1 MVKLR
6 MVAGAAALALAGT
19 GTAQAV
25 PSYAYGA
32 LHFQNFVLSGIVD
45 AAGVPLSGVSGV
57 TQSVSSTDGANYPG
71 FATAGVSAGGNLVTG
86 TDPAQAKSGPG
97 SFPGENNFTQ
107 ALLPANTLTPAGT
120 RGDAQITGAIAGG
133 ATSDLVAEGKLSTI
147 TSAGSSSG
155 TSTTINAKFA
165 NGGTISLTFSASSS
179 LTAQVALL
187 GDSANAQVSATF
199 KIFDVTTNT
208 LVSITDN
215 INAAN
220 SGTTIAPFALNQNV
234 ASTNPGSP
242 QSFSSPL
249 TAYSYTS
256 SSLTAGD
263 TYQITLAD
271 STTTIFQGV
280 PEPVSLSLFATG
292 LVALGV
298 MRRRRQA

>member
-19 GTAQAV
+19 GTAHAV
-25 PSYAYGA
+25 PSYAYGE
-32 LHFQNFVLSGIVD
+32 LHFQNFILSGIVD
-45 AAGVPLSGVSGV
+45 SAGVPLGGVSGV
-57 TQSVSSTDGANYPG
+57 TQSVTSTDGANYPG

-133 ATSDLVAEGKLSTI
+133 ATSDLVAEGKLSTL

-155 TSTTINAKFA
+155 TSTTINATFA

-256 SSLTAGD
+256 AALRAGD